1 MTSLRAAIALLAVAA
16 VVVLVG
22 GLLWNACEQRLL
34 KGDQRPEVQGLMRLG
49 KFLCLDAGVL
59 VVAAVVSYG
68 YHALSK

>member
-1 MTSLRAAIALLAVAA
+1 MTSLRASIALLAVAA

-22 GLLWNACEQRLL
+22 GLLWNATEQRVL
-34 KGDQRPEVQGLMRLG
+34 KGDKRPEVLGLMRLG
-49 KFLCLDAGVL
+49 RFLCLDAGVL